1 MAQMFPDWQH
11 HREPKPASHAMNT
24 LITTTTSKS
33 ITEAATALR
42 IAVEDNDFGVMQ
54 VHNLKESMWHKG
66 IELGRDCLI
75 FEICQPEQAKRVLD
89 LDMSVSTALPCR
101 ISLYRE
107 EGKTVLAAIRP
118 TTILLMFGTPQ
129 LKQVAEE
136 VEDTMVKIM
145 NEAAAA

>member
-1 MAQMFPDWQH
+1 
-11 HREPKPASHAMNT
+11 
-24 LITTTTSKS
+24 
-33 ITEAATALR
+33 
-42 IAVEDNDFGVMQ
+42 
-54 VHNLKESMWHKG
+54 MWKKG

-75 FEICQPEQAKRVLD
+75 FEICQPVQAKKVLD

-118 TTILLMFGTPQ
+118 MTLLSMFETPQ

-136 VEDTMVKIM
+136 VEETMIKIM
-145 NEAAAA
+145 NEAAAS